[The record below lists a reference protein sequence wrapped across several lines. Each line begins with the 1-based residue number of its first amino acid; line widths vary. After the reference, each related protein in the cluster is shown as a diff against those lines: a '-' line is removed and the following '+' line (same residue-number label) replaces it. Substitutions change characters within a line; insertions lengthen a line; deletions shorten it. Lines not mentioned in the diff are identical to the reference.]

1 MYVLDDKSRSINHIP
16 LSMSYYR
23 TNQNN
28 DTIGVRKCRSA
39 EQDELMHAGR
49 KKSYMYNGVE
59 ELQTLDY
66 DYTLEQICN

>member
-1 MYVLDDKSRSINHIP
+1 
-16 LSMSYYR
+16 MSYYR

-49 KKSYMYNGVE
+49 KKVTCTMVSKSYRLWIMIIHSNKYVINNDGKWNTSDV
-59 ELQTLDY
+59 
-66 DYTLEQICN
+66 